1 MKKLRIML
9 WKWIEGPAGR
19 VPTVRRWLDRVVLP
33 LAILTL
39 TAPLA
44 AQTDPCRNQ
53 SQTRTTSVQRN
64 QITETRDSVVGVYVT
79 RDSVRWRCVLRVATA
94 PPPPV
99 DTTPPPPPPPPVD
112 TTAPPSGP
120 FAAPDLVNLN
130 FNNPADDSRIKNG
143 GADLVAYQT
152 WDATGGRNGS
162 RALRVTVSSQYNN
175 GFGPIGPIWPNR
187 GRVFVR
193 LYFRMQGTPSGN
205 VKGYRFHADFSNLG
219 EVYGGSPCWSFDWEP
234 ANWAGACVYA
244 GMSYGPSSD
253 PNSTCSNLADGNWHW
268 YEIDYDRNAGANVEV
283 RFWCDGQAVV
293 MPDGLSARYFGQD
306 IPAVWHGGSRTTNTP
321 STLRA
326 ARVDRNYL
334 TGIYLWPTISQAS
347 GTATIWVDDVAA
359 SSQRIGP

>member
-1 MKKLRIML
+1 MAEKMTINRNL
-9 WKWIEGPAGR
+9 WRFLWGSIALLVFLFIWCRNAAAQQYAGR
-19 VPTVRRWLDRVVLP
+19 DCASISTGHRPTYTKGWAVRGNTVVFWQKP
-33 LAILTL
+33 G
-39 TAPLA
+39 
-44 AQTDPCRNQ
+44 
-53 SQTRTTSVQRN
+53 
-64 QITETRDSVVGVYVT
+64 DSLWT
-79 RDSVRWRCVLRVATA
+79 NCVLKTPAPT
-94 PPPPV
+94 PPP
-99 DTTPPPPPPPPVD
+99 TTPPD
-112 TTAPPSGP
+112 TTTPAPTPTPPPSGGP
-120 FAAPDLVNLN
+120 FAPPDLVNLT
-130 FNNPADDSRIKNG
+130 FNNPADDGKIKNG

-162 RALRVTVSSQYNN
+162 RALKVTVSSQYNN

-234 ANWAGACVYA
+234 TGWAGACVYA
-244 GMSYGPSSD
+244 GMDYGAASG
-253 PNSTCSNLADGNWHW
+253 NSTCSNLADGAWHW

-283 RFWCDGQAVV
+283 RLWCDGKAVV
-293 MPDGLSARYFGQD
+293 MPDGLRARYQGQD
-306 IPAVWHGGSRTTNTP
+306 IPATWIGGSRVANTP

-326 ARVDRNYL
+326 VRVNRDFI
-334 TGIYLWPTISQAS
+334 TGFYLWPTISQAS